1 MYNTINPVNIT
12 YRNLPKIA
20 PKKEAEGK
28 ENQESVSS
36 ESRSRGLEN
45 YETYYQNREFP
56 NGNKVAIDYTQNK
69 INISQIL
76 TDFRSTT
83 STIATPPKV
92 MEEIEQ
98 YLGLVDLE
106 SQKEKPNREIVLSNL
121 KNASKIADGYISET
135 LNKESKVVENW
146 VDALFLQRITLKADP
161 NDINEAYKL
170 QIEKSEKIERAKEE
184 GLKAK
189 AEKESATISFGEK
202 FKSAKAL
209 SSNDPKK
216 ALNALGEALDIAKT
230 AQNENYI
237 AAVHLERGKIL
248 DKYNHANLAIQEF
261 NKATKCNDGNIK
273 THAHLG
279 LARIYDDFG
288 KFEGAKENYHKAVAN
303 SGEVDNMTGQTLA
316 LKGLGTLYA
325 DKFDFKNME
334 IFNNLTLEALEG
346 VDNKK
351 IVAKTY
357 QRIADDYSYLGSEQ
371 KALSFLKN
379 STSLYSA
386 MDKNDKINSELA
398 KNYEEA
404 SKLMASLGNDK
415 KAKSLLLKARLY
427 QISQ

>member
-1 MYNTINPVNIT
+1 MYNTINPINIS

-20 PKKEAEGK
+20 PRKEAQGN
-28 ENQESVSS
+28 ENQENVSS
-36 ESRSRGLEN
+36 ESKSRGLEN
-45 YETYYQNREFP
+45 YETYYQNKEFP

-83 STIATPPKV
+83 STIATPPSI

-106 SQKEKPNREIVLSNL
+106 SQKEKPNKEIILSNL
-121 KNASKIADGYISET
+121 KNASKIADGYISDT
-135 LNKESKVVENW
+135 LKKESKVVENW
-146 VDALFLQRITLKADP
+146 VDALFLQKIVLKADP
-161 NDINEAYKL
+161 NDVNEAYKL
-170 QIEKSEKIERAKEE
+170 QIEKSEKIEHAKEE
-184 GLKAK
+184 GLKVK
-189 AEKESATISFGEK
+189 AEREEAKITFGEK
-202 FKSAKAL
+202 FKGAKSKINNNPKEAL
-209 SSNDPKK
+209 KEF
-216 ALNALGEALDIAKT
+216 GEVLDIAKT
-230 AQNENYI
+230 TQNDNYV

-248 DKYNHANLAIQEF
+248 DKYNYSTLAIKEF
-261 NKATKCNDGNIK
+261 EDATKCDDGNIK

-288 KFEGAKENYHKAVAN
+288 EFEGAKENYHQAVAT

-325 DKFDFKNME
+325 DKFDYKNME
-334 IFNNLTLEALEG
+334 IFNNLTLGALEG
-346 VDNKK
+346 VENKK

-371 KALSFLKN
+371 KALAFLKN
-379 STSLYSA
+379 STSVYSSINKDSA
-386 MDKNDKINSELA
+386 QNSELA

-404 SKLMASLGNDK
+404 AKLMSSLGNEK

-427 QISQ
+427 QIS